1 VSVEIKPFRPAEG
14 FFIECVALK
23 TGPRAEPDFDASS
36 ENPEATMAK
45 ALITSALPYINGI
58 KHLGNFAGS
67 LLPADI
73 HARFRRQIGDETL
86 FICATDEH
94 GTPAELA
101 AAQAG
106 VDIRDFCRSQH
117 ELQAGIYQRLH
128 LSFDHF
134 GRSSSSQNHALTQHF
149 FRRLEERGLIEE
161 RIVEQIYSPA
171 DGRFLPDRYVI
182 GTCPFCRSE
191 RARGDQCESCT
202 RPLDPTDL
210 LKPRSALSGSTD
222 LERRQSPHLYLRQSA
237 LAAEL
242 AEWIDS
248 RKGWPRLVTSIARK
262 WIAEGIEDRC
272 ITRDL
277 AWGVP
282 VPKPAFEGKVFYV
295 WFDAPIAYIAA
306 TQEWAGLDPEKRDWR
321 SWWLSGAEVDYIQ
334 FLGKDNVPFHTVSF
348 PSTLIGSGEPWK
360 TADLIKGF
368 NWLTYESGK
377 FSTSARRGVFLDQA
391 LELLPADYWRW
402 WLSANAP
409 ESADTDFSF
418 ARFAVDV
425 NHDLADTL
433 GNLVNRV
440 LKFTETRYG
449 GRVPEGGK
457 PADAEERLTREI
469 EARLAALRRH
479 HGAVELR
486 KSAED
491 ARAIWRLANN
501 YLAAEA
507 PWTII
512 GHNPARAA
520 LVTRTGV
527 NLVALAATVAA
538 PFIPATADTIL
549 SALGL
554 PSAALSWPSARSAL
568 AAIEV
573 GRQIKVPPVLFAKLS
588 PEWVAETTR
597 RFAGTA

>member
-1 VSVEIKPFRPAEG
+1 
-14 FFIECVALK
+14 
-23 TGPRAEPDFDASS
+23 
-36 ENPEATMAK
+36 MAK

-101 AAQAG
+101 AAEAG
-106 VDIRDFCRSQH
+106 IPVAEFCRLQH
-117 ELQAGIYQRLH
+117 HLQADIYQRLH

-134 GRSSSSQNHALTQHF
+134 GRSSAPQNHALTRHF
-149 FRRLEERGLIEE
+149 FQRLEERGLIEE
-161 RIVEQIYSPA
+161 RVVEQVYSPA

-182 GTCPFCRSE
+182 GTCPFCHSD

-210 LKPRSALSGSTD
+210 VHPRSVLSGSAD
-222 LERRQSPHLYLRQSA
+222 LERRRSAHLYLRQSA
-237 LAAEL
+237 LVAEL
-242 AEWIDS
+242 AAWIDS
-248 RKGWPRLVTSIARK
+248 RKGWSRLVTSIARK

-282 VPKPAFEGKVFYV
+282 VPKRGYEGKVFYV

-306 TQEWAGLDPEKRDWR
+306 TQEWAGLDREARDWR
-321 SWWLSGAEVDYIQ
+321 SWWLDGSDVDYVQ

-360 TADLIKGF
+360 TVDLIKGL
-368 NWLTYESGK
+368 NWLTYEGGK

-391 LELLPADYWRW
+391 LDLLPADYWRW
-402 WLSANAP
+402 WLTANAP

-433 GNLVNRV
+433 GNLVNRI
-440 LKFTETRYG
+440 LKFTASRYG
-449 GRVPEGGK
+449 GRVPEGGT
-457 PADAEERLTREI
+457 PGDAEERLTREI
-469 EARLAALRRH
+469 EMRLATLRQH
-479 HGAVELR
+479 HAAVELR
-486 KSAED
+486 KSAEEV
-491 ARAIWRLANN
+491 RSLWRLANN

-507 PWTII
+507 PWTLY
-512 GHNPARAA
+512 GRDPALAA

-527 NLVALAATVAA
+527 NLVALAAIVAE
-538 PFIPATADTIL
+538 PFIPATAATIL

-554 PSAALSWPSARSAL
+554 SSAGLRWPSALSAL
-568 AAIEV
+568 ATVEA
-573 GRQIKVPPVLFAKLS
+573 GREIAVPPVLFTKLS
-588 PEWVAETTR
+588 PEWVVETTR